1 MSSPGGGKRFLVAG
15 DWSQYFAD
23 LNFGLEN
30 LLMHKLRSFLT
41 MLGMIFGVAAVIAM
55 LSIGAGARQQV
66 MALIEQM
73 GVRNVIV
80 EAHEVSA
87 WEDWQK
93 VRQLSLGLSLRDFRV
108 VLANVSGVVQGT
120 PRKRFVPS
128 RMSPKPQHDIPVV
141 YGVEANYRQIASL
154 RLVQGRFFDDLD
166 NDRALPVAV
175 LGQGAKASLFGQTEV
190 IGQYIKVNEQWL
202 HVIGVVGPQLS
213 AQTTVESLPSQDM
226 NNLIYVPLYTAML
239 RLEDSRTNMKDE
251 IDGMYLQMASAA
263 DTVPTAE
270 VVRSLLNVSHRNA
283 GDFSVIAPAELL
295 AQQQRTQQIF
305 DLVMV
310 AIASISL
317 LVGGIGI
324 MNIMLAS
331 ILERTR
337 EIGVRRALGARQ
349 RDVIRQFLVEAVLI
363 SLMGGLIGIAFGFG
377 ISGLI
382 AWLAGWSTV
391 TTASSILLAFAFS
404 VSVGLLFGI
413 YPARKAARLDPVE
426 AIRYE

>member
-1 MSSPGGGKRFLVAG
+1 
-15 DWSQYFAD
+15 
-23 LNFGLEN
+23 
-30 LLMHKLRSFLT
+30 
-41 MLGMIFGVAAVIAM
+41 
-55 LSIGAGARQQV
+55 

-80 EAHEVSA
+80 EAHEVNA

-108 VLANVSGVVQGT
+108 IQSSVAGLVQGT
-120 PRKRFVPS
+120 PRKRFTPS
-128 RMSPKPQHDIPVV
+128 RLFPKPQHDMPAV
-141 YGVEANYRQIASL
+141 YGVAPNYQQIASL
-154 RLVQGRFFDDLD
+154 RVVQGRFFDGDE
-166 NDRALPVAV
+166 NDRAAPVAV
-175 LGQGAKASLFGQTEV
+175 LGQGAKSSLFGQNEAV
-190 IGQYIKVNEQWL
+190 GQYVKVNEQWL
-202 HVIGVVGPQLS
+202 HVIGVVGPQVS
-213 AQTTVESLPSQDM
+213 SETKVADLPSQDV
-226 NNLIYVPLYTAML
+226 NNVIYVPLYAAIF
-239 RLEDSRTNMKDE
+239 RLEDSRSNMKDE
-251 IDGMYLQMASAA
+251 IDGMYLQLTSAQ
-263 DTVPTAE
+263 DTVPTAD
-270 VVRSLLNVSHRNA
+270 VVRSLLNASHRNA

-295 AQQQRTQQIF
+295 AQQQRTQHIF

-337 EIGVRRALGARQ
+337 EIGIRRALGARQ

-363 SLMGGLIGIAFGFG
+363 SLLGGLIGVAFGFG
-377 ISGLI
+377 MSRMI

-391 TTASSILLAFAFS
+391 TTVTSILLAFFFS